1 MQIYQERH
9 MGPCTKIQRVMALAT
24 DSPDKADRRN
34 TAVFNICSHCTVPSY
49 RLLYENTSLEVCG
62 YKPSCVECV
71 LGYVCI
77 AAPAAGAALN
87 LLALALGPKQKAV

>member
-1 MQIYQERH
+1 
-9 MGPCTKIQRVMALAT
+9 MGPCTKIQRVMALAI

-34 TAVFNICSHCTVPSY
+34 AAALNICSHCTIPSY
-49 RLLYENTSLEVCG
+49 RLLYENTSLELSGCN
-62 YKPSCVECV
+62 PSCTGSV

-87 LLALALGPKQKAV
+87 LLALALRPKHKAV